1 MKHPCVEF
9 ILACACCDSLCQFVR
24 ELAPK
29 YPEVETKVYVAGK
42 DMDYIAKYGAVSS
55 SMLVI
60 NESEVLPELTRMEIM
75 KTFQKLSDSVKK

>member
-9 ILACACCDSLCQFVR
+9 ILACACCKTLCDFVQ

-29 YPEVETKVYVAGK
+29 YPEVETKVYVAGQ
-42 DMDYIAKYGAVSS
+42 DTEYIPKYGAVTS

-60 NESEVLPELTRMEIM
+60 NESEVLADLCKSEIL
-75 KTFQKLSDSVKK
+75 KTYKTLSESVK